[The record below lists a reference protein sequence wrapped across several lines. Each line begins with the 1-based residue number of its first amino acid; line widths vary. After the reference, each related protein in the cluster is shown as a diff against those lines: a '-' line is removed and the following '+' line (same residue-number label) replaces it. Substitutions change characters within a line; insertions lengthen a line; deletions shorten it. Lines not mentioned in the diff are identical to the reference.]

1 MTVTGI
7 EKRRKGFCALYI
19 DGEFVAKIDTEVLL
33 SHRIDVGNEIDDEQL
48 KEVLDASNLKRAKD
62 KAMWLV
68 SFRDHSQ
75 KELTDKIAKDFGYE
89 AAQKAVER
97 LVELN
102 LVSDERYASR
112 YASDLINLKHLSK
125 SGAVRKL
132 REKGIDK
139 DLAEQAVDAV
149 ECDFE
154 DSIRTV
160 IEKKYLRY
168 LNDEKGR
175 RRCINALLRLG
186 YSYSDINS
194 VIREYTDTDEYN
206 Y

>member
-1 MTVTGI
+1 
-7 EKRRKGFCALYI
+7 
-19 DGEFVAKIDTEVLL
+19 
-33 SHRIDVGNEIDDEQL
+33 
-48 KEVLDASNLKRAKD
+48 
-62 KAMWLV
+62 MWLV

-75 KELTDKIAKDFGYE
+75 KELLDKVAKDYGFD

-112 YASDLINLKHLSK
+112 YASDLINIKHLSK

-139 DLAEQAVDAV
+139 DLAEQAVEAV

-168 LNDEKGR
+168 LNDEKGH
-175 RRCINALLRLG
+175 RRCVNALLRLG

-194 VIREYTDTDEYN
+194 VVREYTDTDEYD